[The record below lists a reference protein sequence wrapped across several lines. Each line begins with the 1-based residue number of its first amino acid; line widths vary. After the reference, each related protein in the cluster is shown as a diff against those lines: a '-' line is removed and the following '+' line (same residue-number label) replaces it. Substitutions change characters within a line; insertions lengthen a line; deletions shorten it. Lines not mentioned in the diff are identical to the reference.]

1 MSEWLRFLAPQL
13 PRMRVSAAH
22 FAFQRGMLN
31 TGELVQR
38 QVAFDGG
45 WLVTV
50 ELDMALYFAD
60 SLAA

>member
-1 MSEWLRFLAPQL
+1 MSAWLRFLASRL
-13 PRMRVSAAH
+13 PRTRVSAAH

-38 QVAFDGG
+38 QIAFDGA

-50 ELDMALYFAD
+50 ELDTTLYFAD